1 MDAKEL
7 QTFFNMNNSPDK
19 KKDTS
24 VILSVHGRQ
33 FPVDIHYLKGIFIAF
48 CAEKKN

>member
-7 QTFFNMNNSPDK
+7 QSFFNNNSSGDK

-33 FPVDIHYLKGIFIAF
+33 FPVDIHYLKGI
-48 CAEKKN
+48 